1 MSKKKFEKKTQA
13 KQTVAETKQKKQ
25 VVAKKASWQF
35 WASMAAIVLIV
46 FIVYKPSLKN
56 DWTNWD
62 DPTYVTENPMVR
74 NFDVETAKYFFNTNN
89 PVSLNY
95 HPLTMLSL
103 AMDYSIANSKGK
115 KTKDNLY
122 PGYNAK
128 TYHTTNL
135 ILHLLNSLLVFL
147 FIYFLNYRKILPAII
162 VAVLFGIHPMHV
174 ESVAWI
180 SERKDV
186 LYTFFF
192 LSALILYVK
201 YLDKYKLKFIL
212 LAFVLFVL
220 SCLSKGVAVVFP
232 VLLFAV
238 DYFKGRKFD
247 KRAILEKIPFLAL
260 SIYFGLLAIEI
271 QSGGAIAKEGVISYA
286 NKFVFAGYGFVMYI
300 SRLFV
305 PVNLATFYPYP
316 FLTDGGSLPWNF
328 YAMLGIAVVLGAAAI
343 YSLRKTKVFFFGMI
357 FYLITVALVLQFIT
371 VGRAVMADRYTYVP
385 YIGLL
390 FILAYGFNSL
400 WENKDQKLKFLKY
413 GAAGVLAVWTIWL
426 GYRGHE
432 QTKVWENSGTLWT
445 QTIDNYHAADVAYKN
460 RGNFY
465 GQNGQPDKAMRDYD
479 VLVANNGVDSQV
491 WGNIGNIHR
500 MRNDIDKAHEAY
512 SKQVEM
518 GPTEYKGYVNRGIT
532 LSIQKKYAEALADF
546 QKAMEVGAPLQAVAI
561 NRAFTYLY
569 SGKYVE
575 SIADYDFLIQ
585 ENPFESS
592 LFQNRGLAKYNMA
605 NYPEAIKDF
614 EAALKLTNDKGSL
627 LYNISVC
634 YFQMKD
640 NAKAKEYAQQAAKA
654 GYAVPGNYMSGL
666 G

>member
-1 MSKKKFEKKTQA
+1 MAKKKDVQRTQA
-13 KQTVAETKQKKQ
+13 KQMAAMQKQKKQ
-25 VVAKKASWQF
+25 IVPQKSNWKF
-35 WASMAAIVLIV
+35 WASMAAILVIV
-46 FIVYKPSLKN
+46 FIAYKPSLKN

-62 DPTYVTENPMVR
+62 DPTYVLENERVR
-74 NFDVETAKYFFNTNN
+74 NFDMETAKYFFNTDH

-115 KTKDNLY
+115 KSKDNLY

-135 ILHLLNSLLVFL
+135 IFHLLNSLLVFL
-147 FIYFLNYRKILPAII
+147 FIYFLNHRKILPALI

-186 LYTFFF
+186 LYSFFF
-192 LSALILYVK
+192 LSALIFYVK
-201 YLDKYKLKFIL
+201 YLDKYKLQFIL
-212 LAFVLFVL
+212 VAFVLFVF
-220 SCLSKGVAVVFP
+220 SCLSKGVAVVLP
-232 VLLFAV
+232 VVFFAI

-247 KRAILEKIPFLAL
+247 TRAIVEKIPFLAL

-271 QSGGAIAKEGVISYA
+271 QSGGAIAKEGVISYT

-316 FLTDGGSLPWNF
+316 FLVEGGGLPWNY
-328 YAMLGIAVVLGAAAI
+328 YAMFAIALILGTAAI
-343 YSLRKTKVFFFGMI
+343 FSLRKTKVFFFGMI

-371 VGRAVMADRYTYVP
+371 VGRAVMADRYTYIP

-390 FILAYGFNSL
+390 FILAYGFNYL
-400 WENKDQKLKFLKY
+400 WEKKERKLKFLKY
-413 GAAGVLAVWTIWL
+413 GAAAVLAAWTIWL

-445 QTIDNYHAADVAYKN
+445 QTIDNYHTADVAYKN

-465 GQNGQPDKAMRDYD
+465 GQNGQPDKAMKDYD

-500 MRNDIDKAHEAY
+500 MRNDIEKAHEAY

-532 LSIQKKYAEALADF
+532 FSIQKKYAEALADF
-546 QKAMEVGAPLQAVAI
+546 QKALEVGAPMQAVAI

-569 SGKYVE
+569 AGRFEE
-575 SIADYDFLIQ
+575 SIADYDFLIK
-585 ENPFESS
+585 ENPFDPS
-592 LFQNRGLAKYNMA
+592 LFQNRGLAKYNQA

-614 EAALKLTNDKGSL
+614 EAALKLTNDKGSI

-634 YFQMKD
+634 YFMMKD
-640 NAKAKEYAQQAAKA
+640 NAKAKQYAQQAAQA
-654 GYAVPGNYMSGL
+654 GYAVPESYMSGL